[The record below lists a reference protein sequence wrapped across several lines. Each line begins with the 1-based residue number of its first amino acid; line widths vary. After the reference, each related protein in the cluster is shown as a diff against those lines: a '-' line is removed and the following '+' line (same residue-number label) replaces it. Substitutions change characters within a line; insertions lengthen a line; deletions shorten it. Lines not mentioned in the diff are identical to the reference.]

1 MEQPKKA
8 KSSRPVQAEV
18 ATPEVAP
25 QSPPREK
32 KAADKPNPDARPKRV
47 YVTES
52 GLTIEEY

>member
-8 KSSRPVQAEV
+8 KVSRPVKKEA

-25 QSPPREK
+25 QLPVQEK
-32 KAADKPNPDARPKRV
+32 KATDKPNPDARPKRV